1 MPNPYIPLYFAMVTI
16 ISWMFNLLI
25 QLLTIFRPRTR
36 KLWCAVPDKLGQPF
50 SIDCVADKD
59 DILTL
64 KKKIWDHAPDY
75 FRQNANHHGALSLY
89 SPVVQLNYEEE
100 FDVRNGA
107 SLGPRRMITSNPLFP
122 ESKDQDVDIVV
133 VNRNASPSKQELAR
147 PPRSKIHI
155 FHNCLRVVTNTHTI
169 TRNR

>member
-100 FDVRNGA
+100 FDVRTTQW
-107 SLGPRRMITSNPLFP
+107 RI
-122 ESKDQDVDIVV
+122 
-133 VNRNASPSKQELAR
+133 
-147 PPRSKIHI
+147 PRSTPNDNIQST
-155 FHNCLRVVTNTHTI
+155 LP
-169 TRNR
+169 